1 MDVCYLLRQE
11 ARSVPAIVVA
21 EIDSN
26 ILKRSKQ
33 TVRAKNVSSQI
44 ILTDKAVALHIAL
57 QIGTLCNSVLK
68 RS

>member
-1 MDVCYLLRQE
+1 MLRQE